1 MSTQV
6 VVTLPDDL
14 YHRAERLA
22 QLTSREVAEVLVD
35 TIALSLTSLSAQPA
49 SMMPVT
55 ELTDDEVLTQA
66 GLQMTAGQV
75 RQLSTLLHRQQT
87 GELSDMERSEMM
99 ALMQVYLEGLLR
111 KAQAL
116 HEAVRRGLREP
127 LEP

>member
-6 VVTLPDDL
+6 VVTLPDEL

-22 QLTSREVAEVLVD
+22 QLTSGEVAEVLAD

-49 SMMPVT
+49 SVTPVT

-66 GLQMTAGQV
+66 GLQMTPGQD

-87 GELSDMERSEMM
+87 GELSDMQRSKML

>member
-35 TIALSLTSLSAQPA
+35 TLALSLTSLSSQPA
-49 SMMPVT
+49 TVTPIT
-55 ELTDDEVLTQA
+55 ELTDEEVLSQA
-66 GLQMTAGQV
+66 ELQMAPNQD
-75 RQLSTLLHRQQT
+75 RRLSALLHRQQA
-87 GELSDMERSEMM
+87 GKLSDTERAEML

-116 HEAVRRGLREP
+116 CEAVRRGLREP